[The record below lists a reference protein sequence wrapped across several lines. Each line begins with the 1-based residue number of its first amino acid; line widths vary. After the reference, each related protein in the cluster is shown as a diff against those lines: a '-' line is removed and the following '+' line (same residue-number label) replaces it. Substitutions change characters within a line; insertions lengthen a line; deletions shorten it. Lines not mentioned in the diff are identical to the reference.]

1 MPPDRRSG
9 WPPSWRKS
17 EYRPAESECAE
28 PTGRQA
34 RMIGRMMERP
44 AERRDRRGPIGR
56 MLALW
61 FGIALWK
68 RILGA
73 LVLGAILGLAWGEGA
88 TSIHWIGELFVR
100 LIRMLVVPLVFL
112 TISSGVA
119 ALADPRRLGSIG
131 IKTLAMYVFT
141 TALAVT
147 TDRKSTRLGKEC
159 VSTGRSRWAPYH
171 DKKKNEKNQSR

>member
-1 MPPDRRSG
+1 MIRRPPRSNRTDTLF
-9 WPPSWRKS
+9 PYTTLFRS
-17 EYRPAESECAE
+17 
-28 PTGRQA
+28 
-34 RMIGRMMERP
+34 
-44 AERRDRRGPIGR
+44 
-56 MLALW
+56 ALL

-100 LIRMLVVPLVFL
+100 LIRILVVPLVFL

-131 IKTLAMYVFT
+131 IKTLAMY
-141 TALAVT
+141 
-147 TDRKSTRLGKEC
+147 EI
-159 VSTGRSRWAPYH
+159 GRAH
-171 DKKKNEKNQSR
+171 V